1 MESKKVLENEVY
13 VTPECDVIEL
23 GVEGAILIN
32 SPLNGA
38 SHDRFQEDDY
48 SNSVVWE

>member
-23 GVEGAILIN
+23 GVEDSILITG
-32 SPLNGA
+32 SMGEA
-38 SHDRFQEDDY
+38 SHNPFEEDDL
-48 SNSVVWE
+48 SGSVVWE

>member
-1 MESKKVLENEVY
+1 MESKKALENEVY

-23 GVEGAILIN
+23 GVEGAILTN

-38 SHDRFQEDDY
+38 SHDRFLEDDY
-48 SNSVVWE
+48 SGSVKWE